1 MPGTSE
7 PIRISTKQDRIA
19 ELARQIQGAALRT
32 LAHNIDREW
41 LKAAHAVT
49 RKDAAA
55 GVDGTTAKDYER
67 DLEAN
72 LERLLDAAKAG
83 TYRAPPV
90 RRVLIPKGE
99 GKMRPLGI
107 PTHEDKVLQRA
118 VAMVLEPIYEQEF
131 YDFS

>member
-1 MPGTSE
+1 M
-7 PIRISTKQDRIA
+7 
-19 ELARQIQGAALRT
+19 
-32 LAHNIDREW
+32 
-41 LKAAHAVT
+41 T

-55 GVDGTTAKDYER
+55 GVDGMTAKDYER

-72 LERLLDAAKAG
+72 LERLLNAAKAG

-118 VAMVLEPIYEQEF
+118 VAMVLEPRSATTIASCISSSSSAARCSSAASWLARRPSASPRTARSSPWACWASY
-131 YDFS
+131 